1 MRGFLISAEF
11 WGVWSAGRPP
21 TESDADRTNL
31 QEDGARPGESRWEV
45 QIYFWDSRDG
55 PGMCGWWFGAAVGG
69 DMVWSF
75 RPGEAPTPP
84 RTGWKVPFEG
94 QVDASLVVNAAANGR
109 PPGASGKRSQP
120 SVGVLLEAAWVSG
133 PRDPHLSPDLESVG
147 GCIHPVV
154 GTIVNGNFVR
164 TGENHG
170 KPVYKKTEQT
180 KDGVDVL
187 IYFWNDVQNP
197 SFCGWWFGPQVGA
210 EQVWAFNPGRMT
222 TAPLSG
228 WKVPYDGPVDQ
239 AFRISV
245 DRKASAEEKRKRKEV
260 EAKQHAEVN
269 RAAKEIRAVLGKL
282 KVVRV
287 ENLEELEGELK
298 TVMEKELGNCD
309 PKAKMQEEC
318 DKALEQAKKRV
329 EQLKEAQAKAEPMMK
344 ELESLLKVAEVA
356 MEALQK
362 KITKSSLEE
371 AEASTEACSKYIIEG
386 GSVLTMGEPASATSS
401 PSPSAPCAARAAG
414 EEFLAR
420 LRLSVPLAAES
431 RREWR
436 WGALYCCLCLRR
448 LTSAPEPQ
456 DLGLPVL
463 ILRHPKETPP
473 KSSAAPLP
481 LLSQDITVHEW
492 AGDTPLPCADPTPGT
507 WLVFPRKDAADAE
520 EVDWGSVKGLVLVDS
535 RWKHA
540 KAMADH
546 PVLAQLPAMKLGG
559 GSSCFWRTATE
570 KLAIPGLLSTA
581 ECVHQLLLLR
591 AARLSLPNA
600 GRLDDLLYFFALR
613 LRLVLEEYGSDVAR
627 CCPWCTETSRRAA
640 VHRGNDRQKAVQSRA
655 PEAGGKKA
663 LRKARGQKKHQDAL
677 SKMATFDANKD
688 DASGASGAV
697 RRFLGALRLSMS
709 PAVSSF
715 RPSGGGSQ
723 RTRGG
728 RVLAVP
734 CAACAAVLGGPHGPD
749 MPESG
754 DPEQIREALEEAKR
768 AGADEASVEEAL
780 AELKRKEAAQ
790 AEPEAALELC
800 QKAEAFKKKGNERIK
815 DNTKSS
821 AREALELFTSGSL
834 ACRQSGLLRLA
845 RHWATGRETGGAVS
859 ECQALEQ
866 GFQACSGASLLGETW
881 PQQLVACGAREGRYV
896 FFAHHLLE
904 SRSWRLA
911 AASLGGSLASGA
923 GASLPGQEVLAAAV
937 ERRVSA
943 EEWRQLQAEGPR
955 SGVWA
960 GAKCCASATGSE
972 RWGRRLGLGH
982 GPVEVPLLA
991 KAPAWYLWP
1000 AAWPARPPRTAFRMA
1015 LPTAFYMAFHW
1026 GLYITRLHASSRHRV
1041 ALCAIP
1047 KVGLTQFFFMMHRIY
1062 GLNKT
1067 LDDLSHAASRYD
1079 ERKVHYSLHY
1089 DFWKDPRWKF
1099 VVFVR
1104 DPLER
1109 FLSAFLDKCLKLST
1123 HCREDHR
1130 RGWENVTDR
1139 SGLPEKVRAFNFFVA
1154 QPIPTLGMLEDD
1166 HWILQAVYIEFG
1178 CSFWWQRLDFVGLLT
1193 ADKAAVNFQV
1203 REMLHGVFGF
1213 SWRSAVQLADEFF
1226 PKRGFST
1233 EVDAD
1238 HSNIY
1243 REGLEV
1249 RCSDPV
1255 LNAQLYSNRAHVRLL
1270 LRQFVEAVDDC
1281 RKAIEQ
1287 DPKNI
1292 KAYWRA
1298 ARGSLQLD
1306 LCRNGMDFCEEGLQM
1321 APGDA
1326 DLKKLR
1332 DACAEKLAGQQQRRQ
1347 AQAAA
1352 HRDFNADEAMAVQD
1366 KVTALNEQLAR
1377 LKASLA
1383 GKQRQR
1389 MRMELTQKTIEE
1401 TPPETK
1407 LYRGV
1412 GRCFLLGERP
1422 SMLDEMKSTLDGIDE
1437 ELPKMQRASQELEKR
1452 KEDAEKELREM
1463 ISAFRQQTAAS
1474 DGFLDRK
1481 DLKKYAQSEFKFAL
1495 PDACAEKIMT
1505 LLVPAGAK
1513 GVKKDDFQRVKVQ
1526 VGIAREQKIDL
1537 ERKKKREQRE
1547 LEIEEMKEKMK
1558 GSIEEMTSKVG
1569 EVEELSKTMKAM
1581 AVETRNVQLARLMK
1595 EMKDALTFQL
1605 GEGAVIDVLDDV
1617 SRPGRV
1623 YVCLFTKAEECL
1635 DIRGQWKPYTL
1646 GQAQVTWADTI
1657 DTASSHF
1664 GPRLRSCWNPQHASI
1679 SAVSLELP
1687 AAWAFRNLQGEKV
1700 CKCSAG
1706 THWHDFAQLFGD
1718 VKEVTLVRLGDVAH
1732 LVIDFTSNRGAWG
1745 VYKALTGRALHNPM
1759 AARMKPEFAFALV
1772 RAAYGVYSA
1781 LLTRAVRG
1789 GSSARQ
1795 SWPSLARPLKTPE
1808 DRLAGPVFELCPLK
1822 WGVAPS
1828 QERLQIAHWGPS
1840 LLGIGRERSR
1850 HLCIGQEGLGISNL
1864 HAELKLMSPV
1874 SGDDFHEKRLFVRD
1888 LSKNGSFVNEQRVP
1902 KGNWVELRD
1911 KDVLRLAE
1919 LPQYVVHRFEH
1930 FDPAQMAA
1938 ALGAPG
1944 KGPEEEPELDMPAC
1958 PFFLDA
1964 AKVPGQP
1971 WAEVPR
1977 LPPEDAP
1984 TRGPGSAVQ
1993 AASDR
1998 LRWASDGLAGRSWR
2012 ANAAQQALKSPEVKS
2027 TELPGAPSGR
2037 IDRSYIFYNLG
2048 IIFGSNGE
2056 YVKAVK
2062 YYHLSLDQNKEICQ
2076 AYNNIA
2082 VIYHDQAVRAEK
2094 KGALDKSTVLYD
2106 KAAEYWNQALR
2117 IAPTNYLEAQ
2127 NWLLTT
2133 GRMSQEAQNK
2143 LGGIW

>member
-1 MRGFLISAEF
+1 MALGSPFVYRSA
-11 WGVWSAGRPP
+11 
-21 TESDADRTNL
+21 L
-31 QEDGARPGESRWEV
+31 
-45 QIYFWDSRDG
+45 
-55 PGMCGWWFGAAVGG
+55 
-69 DMVWSF
+69 MV
-75 RPGEAPTPP
+75 T
-84 RTGWKVPFEG
+84 
-94 QVDASLVVNAAANGR
+94 
-109 PPGASGKRSQP
+109 
-120 SVGVLLEAAWVSG
+120 
-133 PRDPHLSPDLESVG
+133 H
-147 GCIHPVV
+147 
-154 GTIVNGNFVR
+154 
-164 TGENHG
+164 
-170 KPVYKKTEQT
+170 
-180 KDGVDVL
+180 
-187 IYFWNDVQNP
+187 
-197 SFCGWWFGPQVGA
+197 
-210 EQVWAFNPGRMT
+210 
-222 TAPLSG
+222 
-228 WKVPYDGPVDQ
+228 
-239 AFRISV
+239 
-245 DRKASAEEKRKRKEV
+245 
-260 EAKQHAEVN
+260 
-269 RAAKEIRAVLGKL
+269 
-282 KVVRV
+282 
-287 ENLEELEGELK
+287 
-298 TVMEKELGNCD
+298 
-309 PKAKMQEEC
+309 
-318 DKALEQAKKRV
+318 
-329 EQLKEAQAKAEPMMK
+329 
-344 ELESLLKVAEVA
+344 
-356 MEALQK
+356 
-362 KITKSSLEE
+362 
-371 AEASTEACSKYIIEG
+371 
-386 GSVLTMGEPASATSS
+386 
-401 PSPSAPCAARAAG
+401 
-414 EEFLAR
+414 
-420 LRLSVPLAAES
+420 
-431 RREWR
+431 
-436 WGALYCCLCLRR
+436 
-448 LTSAPEPQ
+448 
-456 DLGLPVL
+456 
-463 ILRHPKETPP
+463 
-473 KSSAAPLP
+473 LP
-481 LLSQDITVHEW
+481 L
-492 AGDTPLPCADPTPGT
+492 
-507 WLVFPRKDAADAE
+507 
-520 EVDWGSVKGLVLVDS
+520 
-535 RWKHA
+535 
-540 KAMADH
+540 
-546 PVLAQLPAMKLGG
+546 
-559 GSSCFWRTATE
+559 
-570 KLAIPGLLSTA
+570 
-581 ECVHQLLLLR
+581 
-591 AARLSLPNA
+591 
-600 GRLDDLLYFFALR
+600 
-613 LRLVLEEYGSDVAR
+613 
-627 CCPWCTETSRRAA
+627 
-640 VHRGNDRQKAVQSRA
+640 
-655 PEAGGKKA
+655 
-663 LRKARGQKKHQDAL
+663 
-677 SKMATFDANKD
+677 
-688 DASGASGAV
+688 
-697 RRFLGALRLSMS
+697 
-709 PAVSSF
+709 
-715 RPSGGGSQ
+715 
-723 RTRGG
+723 
-728 RVLAVP
+728 
-734 CAACAAVLGGPHGPD
+734 
-749 MPESG
+749 
-754 DPEQIREALEEAKR
+754 IR
-768 AGADEASVEEAL
+768 
-780 AELKRKEAAQ
+780 
-790 AEPEAALELC
+790 
-800 QKAEAFKKKGNERIK
+800 
-815 DNTKSS
+815 
-821 AREALELFTSGSL
+821 
-834 ACRQSGLLRLA
+834 
-845 RHWATGRETGGAVS
+845 
-859 ECQALEQ
+859 
-866 GFQACSGASLLGETW
+866 
-881 PQQLVACGAREGRYV
+881 
-896 FFAHHLLE
+896 
-904 SRSWRLA
+904 
-911 AASLGGSLASGA
+911 
-923 GASLPGQEVLAAAV
+923 
-937 ERRVSA
+937 
-943 EEWRQLQAEGPR
+943 
-955 SGVWA
+955 
-960 GAKCCASATGSE
+960 
-972 RWGRRLGLGH
+972 
-982 GPVEVPLLA
+982 
-991 KAPAWYLWP
+991 
-1000 AAWPARPPRTAFRMA
+1000 
-1015 LPTAFYMAFHW
+1015 
-1026 GLYITRLHASSRHRV
+1026 
-1041 ALCAIP
+1041 
-1047 KVGLTQFFFMMHRIY
+1047 
-1062 GLNKT
+1062 
-1067 LDDLSHAASRYD
+1067 
-1079 ERKVHYSLHY
+1079 
-1089 DFWKDPRWKF
+1089 
-1099 VVFVR
+1099 
-1104 DPLER
+1104 
-1109 FLSAFLDKCLKLST
+1109 
-1123 HCREDHR
+1123 
-1130 RGWENVTDR
+1130 
-1139 SGLPEKVRAFNFFVA
+1139 
-1154 QPIPTLGMLEDD
+1154 
-1166 HWILQAVYIEFG
+1166 
-1178 CSFWWQRLDFVGLLT
+1178 
-1193 ADKAAVNFQV
+1193 
-1203 REMLHGVFGF
+1203 
-1213 SWRSAVQLADEFF
+1213 
-1226 PKRGFST
+1226 
-1233 EVDAD
+1233 
-1238 HSNIY
+1238 
-1243 REGLEV
+1243 GLEV

-1463 ISAFRQQTAAS
+1463 ISAFRQQT

-1481 DLKKYAQSEFKFAL
+1481 DLKKPGPCGSLRRGAMFRGASIFRADFEGAAPGSRLPVYAQSEFKFAL

-1581 AVETRNVQLARLMK
+1581 AVLLLHGKPPRQPPPTPAPPSPKKTLRQPTPFWAPPSPKRPPPTPAAPAAPDFVVGELCAGEAAKAKLRWVQRRGLWRDTGVSVLAVVWAEMQVETRNVQLARLMK

-1984 TRGPGSAVQ
+1984 TRSEIFAGGPGSAVQ

-2012 ANAAQQALKSPEVKS
+2012 ANASLHAEKNAAQQALKSPEVKS
-2027 TELPGAPSGR
+2027 TELIAKLQELASQSAEVVEKSVALRKAMNELKEGAEKEVVRWLQTELKPLFAKCKSAEQAAGQSSQFVKR
-2037 IDRSYIFYNLG
+2037 QRLTADKRQRSELEQLQRQALDVIRQYQKAKDIANDG
-2048 IIFGSNGE
+2048 VFGEMSAAGEEESVVSESSFVAFFEKCRQECGNGE
-2056 YVKAVK
+2056 AVK
-2062 YYHLSLDQNKEICQ
+2062 MPAEEDLRRLLTYWDEAGAGHLSEERVGEILRRFMK
-2076 AYNNIA
+2076 
-2082 VIYHDQAVRAEK
+2082 VVTK
-2094 KGALDKSTVLYD
+2094 TTLTKGVSIKDSEGIRK
-2106 KAAEYWNQALR
+2106 
-2117 IAPTNYLEAQ
+2117 LEV
-2127 NWLLTT
+2127 NEVVELL
-2133 GRMSQEAQNK
+2133 GQEAQEPEVEVMRVKVRVLNDGTEGWVTLSGNQGTHYLKEGGGTFKVVKETLLMEEFDIASGAKDTDRK
-2143 LGGIW
+2143 LKVGELVEARSWMKKHEESGLTRLRCKALSDGAVGWATVVGNQGTKYLEVK